1 MFLYTYIF
9 ANVVFRL
16 SLIKFILLYF
26 EPEYVL
32 DDIVIYFLQYAH
44 IIRLSVFEE

>member
-1 MFLYTYIF
+1 MLTFPLTWYLDLEAWLNSFY
-9 ANVVFRL
+9 
-16 SLIKFILLYF
+16 FIF

-32 DDIVIYFLQYAH
+32 DDIVIYFFQYAY